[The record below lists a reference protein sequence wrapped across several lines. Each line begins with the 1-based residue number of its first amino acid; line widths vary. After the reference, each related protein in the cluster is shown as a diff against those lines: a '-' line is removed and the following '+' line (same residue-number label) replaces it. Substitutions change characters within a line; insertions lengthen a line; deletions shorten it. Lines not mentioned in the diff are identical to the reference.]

1 MWRLAAFSWYLS
13 AGFTTGA
20 CSFPPAQDINERSID
35 VMNETCTYEAAEH
48 AAYLACSPGMPYLL
62 PALLYR

>member
-1 MWRLAAFSWYLS
+1 M
-13 AGFTTGA
+13 
-20 CSFPPAQDINERSID
+20 I
-35 VMNETCTYEAAEH
+35 ETCTYEAAEH